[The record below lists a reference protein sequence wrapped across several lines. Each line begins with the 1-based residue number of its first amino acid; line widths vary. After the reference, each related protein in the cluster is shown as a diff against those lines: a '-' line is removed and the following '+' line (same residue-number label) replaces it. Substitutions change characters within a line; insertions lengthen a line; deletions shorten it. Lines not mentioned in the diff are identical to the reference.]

1 MGIHQGDITAQARE
15 LKLKAQTKALQDR
28 ITSLEKCLTETEA
41 CVNQL
46 HKEKLELVDQI
57 SFLKGQI
64 EAYEKVLS
72 HMIYNASGVD
82 DDLDMGCDSE
92 GNKLCGM

>member
-1 MGIHQGDITAQARE
+1 MGTHQGDITAQARE
-15 LKLKAQTKALQDR
+15 LKLKAQIKAFQDR

-41 CVNQL
+41 CVNEL
-46 HKEKLELVDQI
+46 HKEKLELVKQL

-64 EAYEKVLS
+64 EGYEKVLS

-82 DDLDMGCDSE
+82 DDLDISCSSE
-92 GNKLCGM
+92 GNVSY

>member
-1 MGIHQGDITAQARE
+1 MGTNQGDITAQARE
-15 LKLKAQTKALQDR
+15 LKLKAQTKALQGR
-28 ITSLEKCLTETEA
+28 ITSLEKCLAETEA
-41 CVNQL
+41 CVNEL
-46 HKEKLELVDQI
+46 HKEKLELVEQI

-82 DDLDMGCDSE
+82 DAPDTCCSSDCNVS
-92 GNKLCGM
+92 C

>member
-1 MGIHQGDITAQARE
+1 MGTNQGDITAQARE
-15 LKLKAQTKALQDR
+15 LKLKAQTKALQGR
-28 ITSLEKCLTETEA
+28 ITSLEKCLTETEV
-41 CVNQL
+41 CVNEL
-46 HKEKLELVDQI
+46 HKEKLELLEQI

-82 DDLDMGCDSE
+82 DDIDIGCGSE
-92 GNKLCGM
+92 CNVSC